1 MEPSRAGFDG
11 TNGIRIAS
19 GQIYKL
25 KRGSTVPDPEVANL
39 KNQLLWFSPEGKD
52 PKLLY
57 CNDENQLFELDFI
70 FTEPWLLLLAE

>member
-11 TNGIRIAS
+11 ANGITLAS
-19 GQIYKL
+19 GRIYSL

-39 KNQLLWFSPEGKD
+39 KNQLLWFNPEGKN